1 MRKILVIF
9 LLITSNWSF
18 SQSIP
23 IDYGFKFQLL
33 ATIGTHQSSIGLG
46 LNTYVGCRYAQ
57 INAGSRFRLFGNNLG
72 NRTNMKEWRHEL
84 GAVLM
89 CGPLTNPMQFE
100 YSGALHQQKSAY
112 SLGYAYLWYFDN
124 TETSQRSGT
133 WNLGI
138 QHIDIQFENDVFG
151 GQAKDRFRTGALSVS
166 YRDSL
171 RKYSAGLQL
180 WTGETRNSVWNKTPL
195 PKCPSGYRDLTSLPY
210 GKLNHGILYV
220 ELKQKIEY
228 NQYVGGR
235 IGWDSE
241 QIRHI
246 FQNRLTH
253 DLILLPKSVVR
264 NTPHYPRLDTD
275 GHIVFSRKEARPAKP
290 YFSVFLNDGGLY

>member
-1 MRKILVIF
+1 MRKISVIF
-9 LLITSNWSF
+9 LLLISNWSF
-18 SQSIP
+18 SQSLP

-33 ATIGTHQSSIGLG
+33 ATIGTHQSSVGLSF
-46 LNTYVGCRYAQ
+46 NTYAGCRYVQ
-57 INAGSRFRLFGNNLG
+57 INAGTRFRLFGNDLG
-72 NRTNMKEWRHEL
+72 NRKKVKEWRHEL

-89 CGPLTNPMQFE
+89 AGPLNNPIQFE

-112 SLGYAYLWYFDN
+112 SLGYSYLWYFDN

-138 QHIDIQFENDVFG
+138 KHFDIQFENDVFG
-151 GQAKDRFRTGALSVS
+151 GQAKDRFRTGALFVS

-171 RKYSAGLQL
+171 RKCGIGLQL
-180 WTGETRNSVWNKTPL
+180 WTGETRNSVWYKTPM
-195 PKCPSGYRDLTSLPY
+195 PKAPSGYRDLTPLPY
-210 GKLNHGILYV
+210 GKLNHGILYA
-220 ELKQKIEY
+220 EIKQKTDY
-228 NQYVGGR
+228 NQYIGGR

-246 FQNRLTH
+246 FQNRLVH
-253 DLILLPKSVVR
+253 DLMLLPKSVER
-264 NTPHYPRLDTD
+264 NTPHYPRLDAN
-275 GHIVFSRKEARPAKP
+275 GNNVFSRKEIRPDRP